1 MDRPIILSEGQN
13 HTAIDLGNL
22 ENLMDYSYLH
32 PKLKT
37 EIRGKIF
44 TGEILQ
50 TTGAEISFQ
59 ILPPSA
65 QIPFFHQHRKHEE
78 IYIFLK
84 GKGEFQVDEKIF
96 EIREGSIVRVSP
108 DGKRTWRNYSEGPLV
123 FICIQTQ
130 QGSLDSHFVADGF
143 ATNGKVEWN

>member
-1 MDRPIILSEGQN
+1 MDRPILLSQGQN

-59 ILPPSA
+59 VLPPSA
-65 QIPFFHQHRKHEE
+65 EIPFMHSHRNHEE

-84 GKGEFQVDEKIF
+84 GVGEFQIDGKVF
-96 EIREGSIVRVSP
+96 EIREGSVVRISP
-108 DGKRTWRNYSEGPLV
+108 EGKRTWRNTSEGPMI

-130 QGSLDSHFVADGF
+130 HGTLNNRFAGDGF
-143 ATNGKVEWN
+143 ATSDKVEWN